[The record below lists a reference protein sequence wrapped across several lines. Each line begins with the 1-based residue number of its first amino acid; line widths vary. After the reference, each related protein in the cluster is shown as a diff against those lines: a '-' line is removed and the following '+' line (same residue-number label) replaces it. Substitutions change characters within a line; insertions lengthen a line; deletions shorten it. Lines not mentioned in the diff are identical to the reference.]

1 MFMGNGRLGEVRVL
15 KPQTVEVMKAI
26 QYPKLDKKQGISWYY
41 TRMGGKQMIGH
52 DGGDPGVTTQM
63 LCQPE
68 AGTGIIILM
77 NGEPKKSS
85 FEKNLPLRLL
95 DHIN

>member
-1 MFMGNGRLGEVRVL
+1 
-15 KPQTVEVMKAI
+15 
-26 QYPKLDKKQGISWYY
+26 
-41 TRMGGKQMIGH
+41 MGGKQMIGH